1 MNSIDKQGNLYYD
14 RFKSGFDGNVQ
25 GIGGI
30 CQCVT
35 ASNGGVHRH
44 CQLRIV
50 RIGGVYDHQSTAFTR
65 RPLWGLSRTVTT
77 VGGGSGSIIIEY
89 G

>member
-25 GIGGI
+25 GVGGI

-35 ASNGGVHRH
+35 ASNGGGYIV
-44 CQLRIV
+44 IV
-50 RIGGVYDHQSTAFTR
+50 RS
-65 RPLWGLSRTVTT
+65 
-77 VGGGSGSIIIEY
+77 E
-89 G
+89 